1 MEVDE
6 QPFSG
11 KLAYTSTNYGLHAYM
26 ESLLKLLMQLDGVE
40 SWGDANVRKRR
51 RAVVKE
57 IEGEV
62 SRVDAWWKNA
72 WRDYLRGEEEE
83 DRKEV
88 EDEMKVRE
96 EPKGEAESSEDP
108 EGEAVGSTARILG
121 GGRSAT
127 GTSLEH

>member
-6 QPFSG
+6 QPCSG
-11 KLAYTSTNYGLHAYM
+11 KLAYTSTNYGLHAYS

-62 SRVDAWWKNA
+62 SRVDAYWKNA
-72 WRDYLRGEEEE
+72 WRDYLREKEEK
-83 DRKEV
+83 DSKEV
-88 EDEMKVRE
+88 EDGVKVEE
-96 EPKGEAESSEDP
+96 EPKGEAGSSEGS
-108 EGEAVGSTARILG
+108 EGSTASNSWGL
-121 GGRSAT
+121 
-127 GTSLEH
+127 

>member
-6 QPFSG
+6 RPFSG
-11 KLAYTSTNYGLHAYM
+11 KLAYTSTNYSLHAYM

-72 WRDYLRGEEEE
+72 WRDYLRDEEQE

-96 EPKGEAESSEDP
+96 EPKGEAGSSEDT
-108 EGEAVGSTARILG
+108 E
-121 GGRSAT
+121 
-127 GTSLEH
+127 